1 MASPQATNHAQ
12 PQQSHDRGRI
22 TALEEPVPHDR
33 SGGEA
38 QDQQDSGFVH
48 GSTECHP
55 LRCRGSGK
63 GRIGG
68 ERVAAKYGVAG
79 APKDGECIAVL
90 HSEIP

>member
-1 MASPQATNHAQ
+1 MGIVGLLESSHIPEATFKGKIFGVFLASSLRLCAVYAN
-12 PQQSHDRGRI
+12 
-22 TALEEPVPHDR
+22 
-33 SGGEA
+33 
-38 QDQQDSGFVH
+38 SGFVH

-79 APKDGECIAVL
+79 APKDGERIAVL
-90 HSEIP
+90 HSETF